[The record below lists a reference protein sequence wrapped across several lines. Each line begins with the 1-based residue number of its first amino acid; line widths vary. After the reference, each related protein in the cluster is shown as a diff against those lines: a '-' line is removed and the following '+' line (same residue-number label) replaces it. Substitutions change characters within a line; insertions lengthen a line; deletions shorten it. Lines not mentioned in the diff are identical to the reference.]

1 MTNRKKIALLGTG
14 IMGSGM
20 GMNLLAGGHDLKVWN
35 RTVERTRNLVAKGA
49 TLASSPGAAVEGVEF
64 VITMLA
70 DGEAVRAVLKGEQGA
85 LSGMNREQVWVEMST
100 VGLED
105 IEEFAA
111 MAADRGVGFADA
123 PVLGTKAPAEKGE
136 LVVLAG
142 GDREVV
148 ERCRPIF
155 DAIGRRTIVLGFG
168 NVATRLKLILNN
180 WVVSLVGVLAE
191 TISLSEALDVDPQ
204 LFIASIKGGPLDVGY
219 AHVKGD
225 SMMKRSFSPAFPLEL
240 ALKDSRLILSAAQK
254 HGLDPK
260 ILQAVANRLLE
271 AKQQGYGKEDI
282 SAVFNAVKEAERPL
296 VNQ

>member
-14 IMGSGM
+14 IMGNGM
-20 GMNLLAGGHDLKVWN
+20 GMNLLAAGHDLKVWN

-105 IEEFAA
+105 SEEFAA

-142 GDREVV
+142 GDMEVV

-155 DAIGRRTIVLGFG
+155 DAIGRRTIVLGPG

-180 WVVSLVGVLAE
+180 WIVSLVGVLAE
-191 TISLSEALDVDPQ
+191 TI
-204 LFIASIKGGPLDVGY
+204 
-219 AHVKGD
+219 
-225 SMMKRSFSPAFPLEL
+225 
-240 ALKDSRLILSAAQK
+240 
-254 HGLDPK
+254 
-260 ILQAVANRLLE
+260 
-271 AKQQGYGKEDI
+271 
-282 SAVFNAVKEAERPL
+282 
-296 VNQ
+296 